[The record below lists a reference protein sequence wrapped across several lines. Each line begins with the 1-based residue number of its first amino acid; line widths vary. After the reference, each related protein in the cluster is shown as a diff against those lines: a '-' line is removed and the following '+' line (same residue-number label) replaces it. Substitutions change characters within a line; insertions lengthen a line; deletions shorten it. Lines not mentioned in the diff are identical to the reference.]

1 LQCGSSCGSQ
11 FNEEFIFFRN
21 LPNGTIG
28 EDDVVDDGEVFDDGA
43 LMVVAI
49 KIFALGVVNDVV
61 VDDVSAAAVDV
72 SPFFEPTLMRV

>member
-1 LQCGSSCGSQ
+1 M
-11 FNEEFIFFRN
+11 
-21 LPNGTIG
+21 
-28 EDDVVDDGEVFDDGA
+28 DDGEVFDDGA

-61 VDDVSAAAVDV
+61 VDV

>member
-1 LQCGSSCGSQ
+1 M
-11 FNEEFIFFRN
+11 
-21 LPNGTIG
+21 
-28 EDDVVDDGEVFDDGA
+28 DDGEVFDDGA

-72 SPFFEPTLMRV
+72 SPFFEPTLTRV